1 MSIPRQTVRTADESV
16 AAVTAD
22 PADSVPFRV
31 GLDDSDTPY
40 DVVDAMI
47 LRPFASGEQPWAR
60 TVRVDR
66 VRDEATLLPP
76 GARVVREAREK
87 RRSAR
92 LAVGDGWTLRAVRWP
107 TGSGEVTVTAV
118 SEELARTVVAAATDG
133 AAAEP
138 VVADT
143 STVEVGFWY
152 QSTRRGVCRTTRTI
166 ATTPWAGIRRNYAAR
181 VAAALDQLMAVTPD
195 AVNGRLILLHGQP
208 GTGKTTAL
216 RTLASEWRRWCQL
229 DCVLDPERL
238 FADPGYLLELAVGD
252 DDEDES
258 QWRLLLLEDCDELIR
273 AEAKQATGQALSRL
287 LNTTDGMLGQGRRI
301 LVGITTNERLDTL
314 HPAVVRPGRCLAEI
328 EVGPLSAAEA
338 SAWLG
343 TGTPT
348 GATLAELYA
357 RRAGRGPV
365 SLAADPAPHTGLYL

>member
-1 MSIPRQTVRTADESV
+1 MSIPRQTVRAADDTV

-22 PADSVPFRV
+22 AAASVPFRV

-47 LRPFASGEQPWAR
+47 LRPFASGEQPWSR
-60 TVRVDR
+60 TVRLDR
-66 VRDEATLLPP
+66 VRDGATLLPD

-138 VVADT
+138 PAADT
-143 STVEVGFWY
+143 RTVEVGFWY
-152 QSTRRGVCRTTRTI
+152 QSTRRGVCRTTRTLD
-166 ATTPWAGIRRNYAAR
+166 TTPWAGIRRNYAAP
-181 VAAALDQLMAVTPD
+181 VASALDQLMAVTPE
-195 AVNGRLILLHGQP
+195 AVNGRLILLHGRP

-216 RTLASEWRRWCQL
+216 RTLASEWRSWCQL

-238 FADPGYLLELAVGD
+238 FADPGYLLELAIGD
-252 DDEDES
+252 DDEDE
-258 QWRLLLLEDCDELIR
+258 QHWRLLLLEDCDELIR
-273 AEAKQATGQALSRL
+273 AEAKQSTGQALSRL
-287 LNTTDGMLGQGRRI
+287 LNMTDGMLGQGRRI
-301 LVGITTNERLDTL
+301 LVGITTNERLDAL

-343 TGTPT
+343 TETPSE
-348 GATLAELYA
+348 ATLAELYA
-357 RRAGRGPV
+357 RRAGHGPV
-365 SLAADPAPHTGLYL
+365 SLAAAPAPHTGQYL